1 MAKGARWM
9 GELWKYNKKKENFNK
24 ILELHDVELT
34 EEKEKE
40 KAKKSKVLE
49 NTKKTLNINW
59 DFRSVTSSVGKGKSL
74 GLRSIQDEE
83 VIAYHNKEKKY
94 KKIMLYGHNYFS
106 KVKESEVWN
115 DKMYGNIIDDKI
127 GDKILSGELNREY
140 CDESNVQ
147 KFICLLKYDQKN
159 KLKP

>member
-1 MAKGARWM
+1 MTKIKVWEKLKWMAKGARWM

-83 VIAYHNKEKKY
+83 VIAYHNKEKK
-94 KKIMLYGHNYFS
+94 I
-106 KVKESEVWN
+106 
-115 DKMYGNIIDDKI
+115 
-127 GDKILSGELNREY
+127 
-140 CDESNVQ
+140 
-147 KFICLLKYDQKN
+147 QKN
-159 KLKP
+159 NALWSQLF